1 MLDHLPHQRAQ
12 AKLFKFLLR
21 RWGELFGAKF
31 DVLLYDLTST
41 YFETDEDRGPDDL
54 RQYGYSRDK
63 GGDCRQVVIALIV
76 TPEGFPLS
84 YEVMAGNTA
93 DSTTLSGFLA
103 RIERRYGKAD
113 RAVVALDGLNLSVP
127 AGSLFGLL
135 GPNGAGK
142 TTSLRILAT
151 LLAPCS
157 GSVSVA
163 GVDALK
169 DPRGVR
175 ERLGYVAQEV
185 ALDKILSGREL
196 LQLQGDLY
204 HLSRA
209 DRDQRI
215 AELIGLLAM
224 EEWIDRRS
232 GTYSGGM
239 RRRLDL
245 ASGLLHRPQ
254 VLVLDEPTVGLD
266 IESRAA
272 IWQVLRQ
279 LREQGTTVLL
289 SSHYLEE
296 VDALADQLAIIEGGR
311 VIAAGKPSE
320 LKAALGGDR
329 VTLRVREFSDEPE
342 ALQVQELLQ
351 RCPGVRQVVVNRAQ
365 GYSLN
370 LVVEHDGVVEQLRR
384 QLAEAQLPV
393 FALAQSR
400 PSLDDVYLQ
409 ATGRTLMD
417 AELAVAGSR
426 DPKAER
432 KQSMR

>member
-1 MLDHLPHQRAQ
+1 MPEAVI
-12 AKLFKFLLR
+12 
-21 RWGELFGAKF
+21 ELQ
-31 DVLLYDLTST
+31 DV
-41 YFETDEDRGPDDL
+41 G
-54 RQYGYSRDK
+54 K
-63 GGDCRQVVIALIV
+63 
-76 TPEGFPLS
+76 
-84 YEVMAGNTA
+84 
-93 DSTTLSGFLA
+93 
-103 RIERRYGKAD
+103 RYGRGDKA
-113 RAVVALDGLNLSVP
+113 VEALRGLNLSVP
-127 AGSLFGLL
+127 RGSLYGLL

-151 LLAPCS
+151 LLAPDS
-157 GSVSVA
+157 GLVRVA
-163 GVDALK
+163 GLDALV

-204 HLSRA
+204 HLDRA
-209 DRDQRI
+209 DRDRRI
-215 AELIGLLAM
+215 AELVELLAM
-224 EEWIDRRS
+224 TDWIDRRC

-245 ASGLLHRPQ
+245 ASGLLHRPE
-254 VLVLDEPTVGLD
+254 VLILDEPTVGLD

-272 IWQVLRQ
+272 IWQVLQQ
-279 LREQGTTVLL
+279 LRDQGTTVLL

-296 VDALADQLAIIEGGR
+296 VDALADHLAIIEDGR
-311 VIAAGKPSE
+311 VIAAGRPSE

-342 ALQVQELLQ
+342 ALRVQQLLQ
-351 RCPGVRQVVVNRAQ
+351 ACPGVRQVVVNRAQ

-384 QLAEAQLPV
+384 QLLEAQLPV

-426 DPKAER
+426 DAKAER
-432 KQSMR
+432 KQAMR

>member
-1 MLDHLPHQRAQ
+1 MAEPVI
-12 AKLFKFLLR
+12 
-21 RWGELFGAKF
+21 ELIGVSK
-31 DVLLYDLTST
+31 
-41 YFETDEDRGPDDL
+41 
-54 RQYGYSRDK
+54 
-63 GGDCRQVVIALIV
+63 
-76 TPEGFPLS
+76 
-84 YEVMAGNTA
+84 
-93 DSTTLSGFLA
+93 
-103 RIERRYGKAD
+103 RYGKGD
-113 RAVVALDGLNLSVP
+113 KAVDALRGLNLSVP

-142 TTSLRILAT
+142 TTTLRILST
-151 LLAPCS
+151 LLAPSS
-157 GSVSVA
+157 GQIRVA
-163 GVDALK
+163 GVDVLQH
-169 DPRGVR
+169 PRRVR
-175 ERLGYVAQEV
+175 QRLGYVAQEV
-185 ALDKILSGREL
+185 ALDKILSGHEL

-204 HLSRA
+204 HLPRA
-209 DRDQRI
+209 DRNARI
-215 AELIGLLAM
+215 AELIDLLGM
-224 EEWIDRRS
+224 GDWIDRRS

-245 ASGLLHRPQ
+245 ASGLLHQPR

-272 IWQVLRQ
+272 IWQVLQQ
-279 LREQGTTVLL
+279 LRDHGTTVLL

-296 VDALADQLAIIEGGR
+296 VDALADQLAIIDGGR
-311 VIAAGKPSE
+311 VIAAGRPSE

-342 ALQVQELLQ
+342 ALRVQELLQ
-351 RCPGVRQVVVNRAQ
+351 ACPGVRQVVVNRTQ

-426 DPKAER
+426 DVKAER